1 MHRRTHPQSLQV
13 LFAAALLPNVVSCYN
28 VAFDDEASD
37 IFACTQDSECREDFV
52 CWNGACV
59 DDRGPQLT
67 VLGPEPLSAFDS
79 GTAEVEIAFRG
90 ADFTLSNN
98 FESATEGEGYL
109 EVYVDGVAVRS
120 KDAGTAITEGDLQ
133 NGFSIGAVAI
143 PDPTVVN
150 HRIEVRTYRGD
161 GTRYENPSGTGRQ
174 VFFVRDAS
182 LFMSTSRPMMAITRP
197 WPGSKITRGR
207 PVSVELA
214 AVDFTWNNPTGEASP
229 SDIKVGHAHVFFGRD
244 DYPECLPGC
253 NGLYVDTLRPANGLT
268 SDERILRTDDL
279 EHSDSQSSGSFIVS
293 AGLQRNNHAPWPG
306 MDPLGG
312 DFLVADAIAD
322 NVVVEL
328 VD

>member
-1 MHRRTHPQSLQV
+1 MSGSASHGGGARGAERAVPLAPVVPVVADVPLAARVRV
-13 LFAAALLPNVVSCYN
+13 LAAA
-28 VAFDDEASD
+28 
-37 IFACTQDSECREDFV
+37 
-52 CWNGACV
+52 
-59 DDRGPQLT
+59 
-67 VLGPEPLSAFDS
+67 
-79 GTAEVEIAFRG
+79 
-90 ADFTLSNN
+90 
-98 FESATEGEGYL
+98 
-109 EVYVDGVAVRS
+109 
-120 KDAGTAITEGDLQ
+120 
-133 NGFSIGAVAI
+133 
-143 PDPTVVN
+143 
-150 HRIEVRTYRGD
+150 
-161 GTRYENPSGTGRQ
+161 
-174 VFFVRDAS
+174 
-182 LFMSTSRPMMAITRP
+182 
-197 WPGSKITRGR
+197 
-207 PVSVELA
+207 VELA